1 MSRKAFHIGIDL
13 DIHAV
18 SCPGV
23 WLCPKGDTMLR
34 ISMLGASAHTKRLE
48 PSFPLLF
55 HESFHFRKTLTGIT
69 SLAGLQAELARRLVH
84 IQLVQWQVHGCR
96 CVLLAAFCSPLSEL
110 LYPQPAS
117 RGLVAGV
124 DVDLLM
130 EPTPCFPGIISPKV
144 EVSTKVVI
152 EEMVN
157 YPLHEHNP
165 TVVNHKTLTSK
176 KAGFRKEDKLGGKMC
191 VKARTVNS
199 SYRSRA
205 RQKPV
210 CHTRPRVKC
219 YYCKQRG
226 EQPRRTRAG
235 GEGEGGPCVC
245 GEADQADTHYIPY
258 CNRCGDVVEEHETKQ
273 GKIILKESSHNIGKL
288 GAPCPCAEP
297 QSSKS
302 ACDCNL
308 CRRYHSL
315 FKNSAM
321 FSPDSVLS
329 QSTEFTKQKNY
340 HPSAPANKDKCPCC
354 IDKSVGIPPR
364 IQGGN
369 AHSRIGGSCKQT
381 SDWTNSTDD
390 NACSAMDH
398 LKRGPTKEEEY
409 RNMFKADLETH
420 YKKLYERVSRRN
432 NRRES

>member
-34 ISMLGASAHTKRLE
+34 ISMLGASAHTKRVE

-96 CVLLAAFCSPLSEL
+96 CVMLASFCSPLSEL

-130 EPTPCFPGIISPKV
+130 EPTPCFPGIIAPKV

-157 YPLHEHNP
+157 YPLHDHNP
-165 TVVNHKTLTSK
+165 TVVNHKTLSSK
-176 KAGFRKEDKLGGKMC
+176 KAAGFGKEDKPGTKMSAK
-191 VKARTVNS
+191 VRTVNA

-219 YYCKQRG
+219 YNCKQKG
-226 EQPRRTRAG
+226 EWPRRTRG
-235 GEGEGGPCVC
+235 GGGGGPCVC
-245 GEADQADTHYIPY
+245 GDMDQADTHYIPY

-273 GKIILKESSHNIGKL
+273 GKIILKEGSQNIGNL
-288 GAPCPCAEP
+288 GPGTTCPCVEP

-308 CRRYHSL
+308 CRRYHKL
-315 FKNSAM
+315 FKNSAIL
-321 FSPDSVLS
+321 SPNSVIS
-329 QSTEFTKQKNY
+329 ESIESTKQKTNY
-340 HPSAPANKDKCPCC
+340 PSPRAHKGKCPCC
-354 IDKSVGIPPR
+354 IEKLEEIPNR
-364 IQGGN
+364 TRN
-369 AHSRIGGSCKQT
+369 SRMPCRNN
-381 SDWTNSTDD
+381 SDWTNFTDD
-390 NACSAMDH
+390 NGGSALDH
-398 LKRGPTKEEEY
+398 LRRNSTKEEEF
-409 RNMFKADLETH
+409 RNMFKADLESH
-420 YKKLYERVSRRN
+420 YKKLYERVSRRS